1 MLVGDICWKFWK
13 NNEFSKWWR
22 ESERYKRCYIT
33 LPFLHKGALNML
45 SDRALHS
52 KGFHTCI
59 FNQDY
64 ISHTSIIAHKCS
76 RLFPLENISALC
88 VCCQLF
94 FFFSLYKST
103 AWWPTG
109 LFLMYL
115 KQNKTTA
122 WDRHWKGLCNSL
134 STVLFLLRLSLRP
147 CS

>member
-94 FFFSLYKST
+94 FFFFFVQIYCLVTHRTIFDVFKT
-103 AWWPTG
+103 
-109 LFLMYL
+109 
-115 KQNKTTA
+115 KQNNCLGSTLKRA
-122 WDRHWKGLCNSL
+122 VQLL